1 MKNKNLILT
10 LVGAGAIVYLLYKLK
25 KQNSETVTINNSTG
39 TGTGTTGTTTG
50 IGTTGTGT
58 TGTGTTGTGTENE
71 FVVVSPNDPYILR
84 LKKKF
89 NLVIREK
96 NFGLAKNIIQ
106 GVSQVLKKNS
116 SAIFLE
122 DDLIV
127 SKNFLKFMNLNLIY
141 YKNQKKVWHISGWNY
156 NVNFNIEEDAYFTR
170 GMNCWGWGTWRDRW
184 KYFEKK
190 PNVII
195 KSWNKDKIFRFN
207 FDNSI
212 NFFSQIV
219 RNQNKDIN
227 TWAIFWYAVI
237 FIKNGLCLNP
247 VKSLVK
253 NTGIGNSATHTRSI
267 EKIFNSKLNISNIKK
282 YKLPKKIDENKFV
295 YNLIVANFFK
305 MKKLNLLNKFLIKA
319 KNLTRC

>member
-1 MKNKNLILT
+1 MKKYSPVVIFSYNRIDNIKKLLKSLNRNFEFKKSDLYIFQDNYRNLDDKNKVINVIN
-10 LVGAGAIVYLLYKLK
+10 YLK
-25 KQNSETVTINNSTG
+25 K
-39 TGTGTTGTTTG
+39 
-50 IGTTGTGT
+50 
-58 TGTGTTGTGTENE
+58 
-71 FVVVSPNDPYILR
+71 LR

-156 NVNFNIEEDAYFTR
+156 NVNFNVEEDAYFTR

>member
-1 MKNKNLILT
+1 MKKYSPVVIFSYNRIDNIKKLLKSLNRNFEFKKSDLYIFQDNYRNLDDKNKVINVIN
-10 LVGAGAIVYLLYKLK
+10 YLK
-25 KQNSETVTINNSTG
+25 K
-39 TGTGTTGTTTG
+39 
-50 IGTTGTGT
+50 
-58 TGTGTTGTGTENE
+58 
-71 FVVVSPNDPYILR
+71 LR

>member
-1 MKNKNLILT
+1 MKKYSPVVIFSYNRIDNIKKLLKSLNRNFEFKKSDLHIFQDNYKDLDDKNKVINVIN
-10 LVGAGAIVYLLYKLK
+10 YLK
-25 KQNSETVTINNSTG
+25 K
-39 TGTGTTGTTTG
+39 
-50 IGTTGTGT
+50 
-58 TGTGTTGTGTENE
+58 
-71 FVVVSPNDPYILR
+71 LR
-84 LKKKF
+84 SKKQF

-127 SKNFLKFMNLNLIY
+127 SKNFLKFMNLNLTY

-156 NVNFNIEEDAYFTR
+156 NVNFNVEEDAYFTR

-195 KSWNKDKIFRFN
+195 KSWTRNKIFRFN

-282 YKLPKKIDENKFV
+282 YKLPKKIDENKLA

-305 MKKLNLLNKFLIKA
+305 MKKLNLFNKFLIKA

>member
-1 MKNKNLILT
+1 MKKYSPVVIFSYNRIDNIKKLLKSLNSNIEFKKSDLYIFQDNYRDSVDKNKVINVIN
-10 LVGAGAIVYLLYKLK
+10 YLK
-25 KQNSETVTINNSTG
+25 K
-39 TGTGTTGTTTG
+39 
-50 IGTTGTGT
+50 
-58 TGTGTTGTGTENE
+58 
-71 FVVVSPNDPYILR
+71 LR
-84 LKKKF
+84 SKKKF

-106 GVSQVLKKNS
+106 GVSEVLKKNS

-127 SKNFLKFMNLNLIY
+127 SKNFLKFMNLNLIF

-156 NVNFNIEEDAYFTR
+156 NVNFNIEEDVYFTR

-195 KSWNKDKIFRFN
+195 KSWTKNKIFRFN

-219 RNQNKDIN
+219 RNHNEDIN

-253 NTGIGNSATHTRSI
+253 NTGIGKYATHTKFI
-267 EKIFNSKLNISNIKK
+267 KKIFNPKLNTSYIKK
-282 YKLPKKIDENKFV
+282 YKLPKEIEENKLA

-305 MKKLNLLNKFLIKA
+305 MKKLNLFNKFLMKA
-319 KNLTRC
+319 KNLARC

>member
-1 MKNKNLILT
+1 
-10 LVGAGAIVYLLYKLK
+10 
-25 KQNSETVTINNSTG
+25 
-39 TGTGTTGTTTG
+39 
-50 IGTTGTGT
+50 
-58 TGTGTTGTGTENE
+58 
-71 FVVVSPNDPYILR
+71 
-84 LKKKF
+84 
-89 NLVIREK
+89 
-96 NFGLAKNIIQ
+96 
-106 GVSQVLKKNS
+106 
-116 SAIFLE
+116 
-122 DDLIV
+122 
-127 SKNFLKFMNLNLIY
+127 
-141 YKNQKKVWHISGWNY
+141 
-156 NVNFNIEEDAYFTR
+156 
-170 GMNCWGWGTWRDRW
+170 MNCWGWGTWRDRW

-195 KSWNKDKIFRFN
+195 KSWTRNKIFRFN

-282 YKLPKKIDENKFV
+282 YKLPKKIDENKLA

-305 MKKLNLLNKFLIKA
+305 MKKLNLFNKFLIKA

>member
-1 MKNKNLILT
+1 MKKYSPVVIFSYNRIDNIKKLLKSLNRNFEFKKSDLFIFQDNYRNLDDKNKVINVIN
-10 LVGAGAIVYLLYKLK
+10 YLK
-25 KQNSETVTINNSTG
+25 K
-39 TGTGTTGTTTG
+39 
-50 IGTTGTGT
+50 
-58 TGTGTTGTGTENE
+58 
-71 FVVVSPNDPYILR
+71 LR
-84 LKKKF
+84 SKKQF

-156 NVNFNIEEDAYFTR
+156 NLNFNLEEDAYFTR

-195 KSWNKDKIFRFN
+195 KSWTKNKIFRFN

-219 RNQNKDIN
+219 RNQNNDIN

-237 FIKNGLCLNP
+237 FLRNGLCLNP

-253 NTGIGNSATHTRSI
+253 NTGIGNSATHTKFI
-267 EKIFNSKLNISNIKK
+267 KKIFNSKLNISNIKK
-282 YKLPKKIDENKFV
+282 YKLPKEINENNFA
-295 YNLIVANFFK
+295 YNLIVDNFSK
-305 MKKLNLLNKFLIKA
+305 IKKINLWNKFLIKA

>member
-1 MKNKNLILT
+1 MKKYSPVVIFSYNRIDNIKKLLKSLNRNFEFKKSDLHIFQDNYRDLDDKNKVINVIN
-10 LVGAGAIVYLLYKLK
+10 YLK
-25 KQNSETVTINNSTG
+25 K
-39 TGTGTTGTTTG
+39 
-50 IGTTGTGT
+50 
-58 TGTGTTGTGTENE
+58 
-71 FVVVSPNDPYILR
+71 LR
-84 LKKKF
+84 SKKQF

-127 SKNFLKFMNLNLIY
+127 SKNFLKFMNLNLTY

-156 NVNFNIEEDAYFTR
+156 NVNFNVEEDAYFTR

-195 KSWNKDKIFRFN
+195 KSWTKNKIFRFN

-267 EKIFNSKLNISNIKK
+267 EKIFNSKLNILNIKK
-282 YKLPKKIDENKFV
+282 YKLPKKIDENKLA

-305 MKKLNLLNKFLIKA
+305 MKKLNLFNKFLIKA

>member
-1 MKNKNLILT
+1 MKKYSPVVIFSYNRIDNIKKLLKSLNSNIEFKKSDLYIFQDNYIDSADKNKVINVIN
-10 LVGAGAIVYLLYKLK
+10 YLK
-25 KQNSETVTINNSTG
+25 K
-39 TGTGTTGTTTG
+39 
-50 IGTTGTGT
+50 
-58 TGTGTTGTGTENE
+58 
-71 FVVVSPNDPYILR
+71 LR
-84 LKKKF
+84 SKKKF

-106 GVSQVLKKNS
+106 GVSEVLKKNS

-127 SKNFLKFMNLNLIY
+127 SKNFLKFMNLNLIF

-195 KSWNKDKIFRFN
+195 KSWTENKIFRFN

-219 RNQNKDIN
+219 RNHNEDIN

-253 NTGIGNSATHTRSI
+253 NTGIGNYATHTKFI
-267 EKIFNSKLNISNIKK
+267 EKIFNPKLNTSYIKK
-282 YKLPKKIDENKFV
+282 YKFPKEIEENKPA

-305 MKKLNLLNKFLIKA
+305 MKKLNLFNKFLIKA
-319 KNLTRC
+319 KNLARC

>member
-1 MKNKNLILT
+1 MKKYSPVVIFSYNRIDNIKKLLKSLNSNIEFKKSDLYIFQDNYRDSVDKNKVINVIN
-10 LVGAGAIVYLLYKLK
+10 YLK
-25 KQNSETVTINNSTG
+25 K
-39 TGTGTTGTTTG
+39 
-50 IGTTGTGT
+50 
-58 TGTGTTGTGTENE
+58 
-71 FVVVSPNDPYILR
+71 LR
-84 LKKKF
+84 SKKQF

-106 GVSQVLKKNS
+106 GVSEVLKTNS

-127 SKNFLKFMNLNLIY
+127 SKNFLKFMNLNLIF

-195 KSWNKDKIFRFN
+195 KSWTKNKIFRFN

-212 NFFSQIV
+212 NFFSQII
-219 RNQNKDIN
+219 RNHNEDIN

-237 FIKNGLCLNP
+237 FTKNGLCLNP

-253 NTGIGNSATHTRSI
+253 NTGIGKYATHTKFI
-267 EKIFNSKLNISNIKK
+267 EKIFKPKLNISYIKK
-282 YKLPKKIDENKFV
+282 YKLPKEIEENKLA

-305 MKKLNLLNKFLIKA
+305 MKKLNLFNKFLIKA
-319 KNLTRC
+319 KNLARC